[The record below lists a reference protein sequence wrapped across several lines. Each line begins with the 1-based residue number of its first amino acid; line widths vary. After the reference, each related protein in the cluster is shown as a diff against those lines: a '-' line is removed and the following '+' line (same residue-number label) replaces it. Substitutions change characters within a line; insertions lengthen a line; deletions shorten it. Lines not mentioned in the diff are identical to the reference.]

1 MKKFVNNRIQVGV
14 MSAML
19 AFLWLG
25 TVIATAAPAEVY
37 HKKDGAQIIITSWMG
52 GAAATG
58 FPVYFWIEYVPNT
71 VVKVQEDGTYW
82 IHDCANEA
90 TVTIGTNP
98 EYMDST
104 KDPEGAPS
112 KVFYRGSGSIILA
125 GFYSDPG
132 TGWLVV
138 GDKMNY
144 QIKATVA
151 EVDENGLETGQLWKL
166 FWHAVERKGEWSDTF
181 RFEPV
186 K

>member
-1 MKKFVNNRIQVGV
+1 MKTFVNKGTQVGV

-25 TVIATAAPAEVY
+25 SAITPGAPAEVY
-37 HKKDGAQIIITSWMG
+37 HKKDGAQIVLTAWMG
-52 GAAATG
+52 GAAGTG

-71 VVKVQEDGTYW
+71 VVRVQEDGTYW

-98 EYMDST
+98 KYMNPT

-112 KVFYRGSGSIILA
+112 EVLYRGSGSIILA
-125 GFYSDPG
+125 GIYSDPG
-132 TGWLVV
+132 TGWLIV
-138 GDKMNY
+138 GETMNY
-144 QIKATVA
+144 QIKATV
-151 EVDENGLETGQLWKL
+151 VDVNTGAVWKL